1 MTVRDTSAESHAIN
15 GHDQKKWRIREY
27 VRLHGPCTRRQIAQ
41 GLGFETASVS
51 GMVTPLVNQGFLD
64 EVGKGICPV
73 TGRQAYLI
81 ESPVEQLRLIA

>member
-1 MTVRDTSAESHAIN
+1 MNVRDTSAESHAIG
-15 GHDQKKWRIREY
+15 GHEAKKHRIREY
-27 VRLHGPCTRRQIAQ
+27 VRLHGPVTRRQIAHD
-41 GLGFETASVS
+41 LGYETATVS
-51 GMVTPLVNQGFLD
+51 GLVTPLVNQGFLD